1 VRKTWLVLAAA
12 AVAFSLFACEEELE
26 KGSISGNVKDDG
38 KNLSGAFVLL
48 LDEGKILAAE
58 TPLSN
63 ASVTN
68 SQGDYTILFVEPNV
82 NYYVVAV
89 KDVDGDVTYTPG
101 VDPIGYYGKYNKET
115 KQWIPSPV
123 SVGSGEKKTGINIA
137 DLYVIPVPKT

>member
-1 VRKTWLVLAAA
+1 MRETWLVLAAV

-26 KGSISGNVKDDG
+26 KASISGNVKDDG

-48 LDEGKILAAE
+48 LEEGKILAAE

-63 ASVTN
+63 ASVTD
-68 SQGDYTILFVEPNV
+68 SQGNYTIFFVEPEV
-82 NYYVVAV
+82 TYYVVAV
-89 KDVDGDVTYTPG
+89 KDEDGDVKYTPG

-123 SVGSGEKKTGINIA
+123 SVGSGEKKTGINVA
-137 DLYVIPVPKT
+137 DMYILPGGF